1 MTWITPQDAAKL
13 CSCDA
18 STIRRKANRG
28 AFGEEGVRYING
40 STGRGGK
47 RLEILLEALPPEAQ
61 TAYHNQHGEASKP
74 IINREQFTLSQREKG
89 ERRAQAV
96 SQYSKYR
103 REQHRA
109 GQTKETEI
117 MQSFV
122 EQWNALHPDFTFT
135 TKTLYEW
142 RRKSK
147 AGDPEKLVDKR
158 GGYNRGKSSIP
169 EEMLTYFKHLYL
181 QESKP
186 SVANCFRLT
195 QYEANRRGVVI
206 PGIRA
211 FELAAANIPAP
222 IVALYREGGKYFSDR
237 YMPYSERDYEELAPN
252 DRWVSDHHLWDVFVR
267 VPDSNG
273 GWRAIRPWGTY
284 WMDMRTR
291 KVVASIVR
299 NDSPNADVVVC
310 SFGIGVETY
319 GVPRSVLLDN
329 GRDYKA
335 KDVFNKQCEEVID
348 SLANNLQIDTIYA
361 IPYNAKAKP
370 IERTFDTF
378 EQQFGKL
385 QPTYAGSNAKARPES
400 LHDLDILEYP
410 TLDEFTSMH
419 DQYVYEIYNESPHS
433 GSYMHGKSPN
443 QMYATLPFAVRR
455 VTKKVLYF
463 SLMRVKGS
471 RVVQRNGITFNG
483 VHFYNDCVIN
493 YIGKTVYARYSP
505 KEPDILYIFDENQN
519 YLFSASRIQKM
530 TFHLTAENYEY
541 ENGRRKRARHEALDG
556 YKPNKGIRTVQG
568 VQELVAGA
576 AAAHQK
582 APKAA
587 PNVTEIIRN
596 PQLEETARRADTT
609 DAERQYRD
617 AVEKQLAAKQVKDS
631 QKKRYAD
638 VFKQICAE
646 RSQQSRKAAN
656 G

>member
-13 CSCDA
+13 CACDA

-28 AFGEEGVRYING
+28 AFGVEGFRNING

-61 TAYHNQHGEASKP
+61 TAYHNQHGEASEP
-74 IINREQFTLSQREKG
+74 IINREQYTLSQREKG
-89 ERRAQAV
+89 EQRAQAV

-103 REQHRA
+103 REQHRT

-147 AGDPEKLVDKR
+147 AGDPEKLVDRR
-158 GGYNRGKSSIP
+158 GGYNRGRSSIP

-195 QYEANRRGVVI
+195 QYEANRRGIVI

-211 FELAAANIPAP
+211 FEIAAANIPAP
-222 IVALYREGGKYFSDR
+222 IVALHREGGKYFSDH
-237 YMPYSERDYEELAPN
+237 YMPYSERDYEDLAPN

-267 VPDSNG
+267 VPDGDG

-310 SFGIGVETY
+310 SFGIGVEAY

-335 KDVFNKQCEEVID
+335 RDVFNTQCEEVID
-348 SLANNLQIDTIYA
+348 SLAVNLQIDTVYA

-370 IERTFDTF
+370 VERTFDTF

-385 QPTYAGSNAKARPES
+385 HPTYAGSNAKARPES
-400 LHDLDILEYP
+400 LHDLDILDYP
-410 TLDEFTSMH
+410 TLDEFISMH
-419 DQYVYEIYNESPHS
+419 DQYVYEIYNESSHS

-443 QMYATLPFAVRR
+443 QMYATLPFSVRR

-505 KEPDILYIFDENQN
+505 KEPNILYIFDENQN
-519 YLFSASRIQKM
+519 YLFSASKVQKM
-530 TFHLTAENYEY
+530 TFNPTAENYEN
-541 ENGRRKRARHEALDG
+541 ENARRKRARHEALDG
-556 YKPNKGIRTVQG
+556 YKPDKGVRTVQG

-576 AAAHQK
+576 AAAPQK

-596 PQLEETARRADTT
+596 PQLEETVRRADTT

-617 AVEKQLAAKQVKDS
+617 AVEKQLAAKQAKDS